1 MASTSGTRPEEKENQ
16 AEVVC
21 VECGAAVPCAYV
33 VYGEGNVRLT
43 VCTACGSVADR
54 YVELEGVLVFID
66 VVLHRVPA
74 YRHLLLKWVLGV
86 RSCSR
91 SGGHGAQ

>member
-1 MASTSGTRPEEKENQ
+1 MEQERGPV
-16 AEVVC
+16 EVTC
-21 VECGAAVPCAYV
+21 VECGAPVPCAYV

-43 VCTACGSVADR
+43 VCATCGAVADR

-74 YRHLLLKWVLGV
+74 YRHLLLKLVIFV
-86 RSCSR
+86 PSR
-91 SGGHGAQ
+91 ERARPANDRNAPRLP